1 MVYPAGVFPF
11 DICDQ
16 LAMYVEVDT
25 AYQSPSGKSVG
36 EIRVVLQFTP
46 TVVQAAPGPGTVYS
60 ATYGQPYS
68 APPACEGSA
77 PRAAL
82 SHVLFEVDC
91 ICFAAPAVYPP
102 QGQAPPFGAPP
113 AQGVPPPQPGNGG
126 KSLYSAACTL

>member
-1 MVYPAGVFPF
+1 MVSPAGVFPF

-91 ICFAAPAVYPP
+91 ICFAEGILALRSSIEGAESPP
-102 QGQAPPFGAPP
+102 LAGSMFLT
-113 AQGVPPPQPGNGG
+113 
-126 KSLYSAACTL
+126 STLDLT